1 MKERVLLLL
10 SSIFM
15 TIFLVFALTID
26 LMTEGDFPLYAII
39 LYSLY
44 IIGTIIFYYYAFS
57 KKNINRF
64 LGYLISFILFLG
76 NIVSGIL
83 GFIYM
88 IKTNTYK
95 KRDLPELEIL
105 HEYPTIVYILVF
117 LVSLVL
123 LFIVPLFVK
132 SKIIKYILEGLI
144 VLVLIFIFRKDL
156 KRDFKYFK
164 EYFREYSRVTYKY
177 YFICLAVYW
186 ITFMAVRLY
195 TGITTATNQVELNE
209 AFSKN
214 PLLVV
219 FMALIIAP
227 FMEELLFRG
236 IFRKVFNNKYLFI
249 ISSGL
254 VFGAL
259 HVIDDFKNPKELL
272 YILVYSVLGLFMAG
286 VYKKTNNIFTNMLFH
301 FTQNALAVIVM
312 TITVFVLK

>member
-15 TIFLVFALTID
+15 TIFLIFALTFD

-44 IIGTIIFYYYAFS
+44 ILGTVIFYYYAFS

-83 GFIYM
+83 GFVYM
-88 IKTNTYK
+88 LKTNTYK
-95 KRDLPELEIL
+95 KRELPKLEIL

-117 LVSLVL
+117 IVSMVL
-123 LFIVPLFVK
+123 LFIIPLFVDN
-132 SKIIKYILEGLI
+132 KILKYIFEVFIILTLI
-144 VLVLIFIFRKDL
+144 IIFRKDL
-156 KRDFKYFK
+156 KRDFKSFK
-164 EYFREYSRVTYKY
+164 EYFREYSTVVYKY
-177 YFICLAVYW
+177 YFICLAIYW
-186 ITFMAVRLY
+186 ITFIAVKLY
-195 TGITTATNQVELNE
+195 TGITTATNQAELNE
-209 AFSKN
+209 AFASK
-214 PLLVV
+214 PLFVT
-219 FMALIIAP
+219 FMALVSAP

-254 VFGAL
+254 VFGIL
-259 HVIDDFKNPKELL
+259 HVIDDFKSPKELL
-272 YILVYSVLGLFMAG
+272 YILVYSILGFFMAG
-286 VYKKTNNIFTNMLFH
+286 VYHKTNNIFTNMLFH
-301 FTQNALAVIVM
+301 FTQNALAILAM
-312 TITVFVLK
+312 VLTTFILK

>member
-15 TIFLVFALTID
+15 TIFLIFALTFD
-26 LMTEGDFPLYAII
+26 LITEGEFPLYAII

-44 IIGTIIFYYYAFS
+44 AIGTIIFYYYAFS

-88 IKTNTYK
+88 VKTNTYK
-95 KRDLPELEIL
+95 NRELPELEIL
-105 HEYPTIVYILVF
+105 HEYPAIVYILVF
-117 LVSLVL
+117 IVSLAL
-123 LFIVPLFVK
+123 LFIVPMFIK
-132 SKIIKYILEGLI
+132 EKIIKYIIEGLI

-164 EYFREYSRVTYKY
+164 EYFREYSKVTYKY

-195 TGITTATNQVELNE
+195 TGITTATNQAELNE
-209 AFSKN
+209 AFAKN
-214 PLLVV
+214 PLLVA
-219 FMALIIAP
+219 FMALILAP

-236 IFRKVFNNKYLFI
+236 IIRKVFNNGYLFI
-249 ISSGL
+249 IISGL
-254 VFGAL
+254 IFGIL
-259 HVIDDFKNPKELL
+259 HVIDDFKSPKELL
-272 YILVYSVLGLFMAG
+272 YILVYSVLGFFMAG

-301 FTQNALAVIVM
+301 FTQNALAVLAMIL
-312 TITVFVLK
+312 TTFILK